1 MDKETFHCGNTDC
14 VTLSD
19 RLIVCILKGF
29 FGKETSHEN
38 KRAQEETAR
47 SANIGIKSQDI
58 AITATGKSII
68 NKDQGKTSVSLLS

>member
-1 MDKETFHCGNTDC
+1 MDKETFHCGNNDC

-68 NKDQGKTSVSLLS
+68 NKDQGKT